1 MSKSCGR
8 FTSDKKVCEYFRR
21 RNTVAFTP
29 YMGSFRHVRRFV
41 GSRFSS
47 SILTGRPSE
56 TSVRRLGCS
65 ALPLDPR
72 ARTFREETGNF
83 DLLCPRTRRKVRG
96 HFFREFSGLESDLER
111 CGAGPEALSRFVF
124 FRAPKVPRS
133 SRPTASE
140 SLSRTATKIVI
151 GKNPEFGVF
160 AFPRRAWHHGRACFK
175 PGWFL
180 RSGTQVQKSALF
192 HRGFPV
198 RFDDARNPPQ
208 RAPRATPSGFFARH
222 ARDPLILDAAALLR
236 LAQNRM
242 GQFAAAFFILFP
254 LIPAAVAD
262 GRAARRRAEMRGMP
276 PNPPMLARAERFLAL
291 IVALVHGATLVP
303 AVFTDP
309 FFWLFPVPTLFGALA
324 LRTIVR
330 HRSTGR

>member
-1 MSKSCGR
+1 MQVFVRSPLRRGDAPKSIACSPCGRASGRLCFLFPIFGFFRIVRFYRQRASRQVSLRKVTKPFRKNYGKMSKSCGG
-8 FTSDKKVCEYFRR
+8 FPSDKKVCEYFRR

-96 HFFREFSGLESDLER
+96 HFFREFSGLGSDLER
-111 CGAGPEALSRFVF
+111 CGAGPEALSRFAF

-140 SLSRTATKIVI
+140 SLSRTAAKIVI

-175 PGWFL
+175 PGWFCAPEL
-180 RSGTQVQKSALF
+180 RYKK
-192 HRGFPV
+192 
-198 RFDDARNPPQ
+198 AR
-208 RAPRATPSGFFARH
+208 
-222 ARDPLILDAAALLR
+222 
-236 LAQNRM
+236 
-242 GQFAAAFFILFP
+242 FFIAGSPFVSTTRGIRLNEP
-254 LIPAAVAD
+254 R
-262 GRAARRRAEMRGMP
+262 GRRPREP
-276 PNPPMLARAERFLAL
+276 
-291 IVALVHGATLVP
+291 
-303 AVFTDP
+303 
-309 FFWLFPVPTLFGALA
+309 
-324 LRTIVR
+324 
-330 HRSTGR
+330 